1 MRSRF
6 TFLFLLA
13 IAITTTIGVVFT
25 GCVGDNQAAP
35 ASNENRNADVAVPK
49 GGDDRTG
56 PYDVVPGWWKP
67 APNHDDEWGWGQVA
81 GVAVDNPNR
90 ILVVTR
96 GDWPKDRSVPRNNRL
111 RRTNFIVAA
120 DRDGNIVE
128 QWTQWDSMLTLPH
141 QIYIS
146 PYDRER
152 HVWVIDS
159 GGGEGDMQVLKFTN
173 DGKELSMKLGEK
185 EHPKTRDEARANKTP
200 GPYTYG
206 WPSKLAF
213 LPDGSFLLADG
224 YWNSRIIKYTP
235 EGKYVMEWGA
245 TGKGPG
251 EFDLL
256 HGLAVDEDR
265 VYVGDRQN
273 SRIQLFTHEGKFLEE
288 WPDIFDPVNI
298 WVDESHAVWVLDAS
312 LNRLSKYSHDGVL
325 QYHWGA
331 YAEAG
336 TMGRNTWPG
345 GLSLPHQMD
354 MDGDGNLYIASYSGG
369 WVDKFVPKAGADPA
383 RLVGKRLRLSDS

>member
-1 MRSRF
+1 MSSRLSW
-6 TFLFLLA
+6 TLSIVLA
-13 IAITTTIGVVFT
+13 TATTAAVG
-25 GCVGDNQAAP
+25 GCATDDQAAP
-35 ASNENRNADVAVPK
+35 APDKRAGNADFVTTK

-56 PYDVVPGWWKP
+56 PYDVVPGWWKQ
-67 APNHDDEWGWGQVA
+67 APNHDEEWSWGQVA

-96 GDWPKDRSVPRNNRL
+96 GDWPRDRSAPRNDRL

-120 DRDGNIVE
+120 DKNGNIVE
-128 QWTQWDSMLTLPH
+128 QWTQWDSILTLPH
-141 QIYIS
+141 QIYVS
-146 PYDRER
+146 PYDPER

-159 GGGEGDMQVLKFTN
+159 GGGEGEMQVLKFTN
-173 DGKELSMKLGEK
+173 DGKKLVMKLGEK
-185 EHPKTRDEARANKTP
+185 DHPKTRDEARANKNP

-213 LPDGSFLLADG
+213 FPDGSFLLADG
-224 YWNSRIIKYTP
+224 YWNGRIIKYTAD
-235 EGKYVMEWGA
+235 GKFVMEWGA
-245 TGKGPG
+245 VGKGPG

-273 SRIQLFTHEGKFLEE
+273 HRIQLFTYEGKFIEE

-298 WVDESHAVWVLDAS
+298 WVDQSHAVWILDAS
-312 LNRLSKYSHDGVL
+312 LNRLSKYDRNGVL

-336 TMGRNTWPG
+336 TMGRGTWPG

-354 MDGDGNLYIASYSGG
+354 MDEEGNLYIASYNGG
-369 WVDKFVPKAGADPA
+369 WVDKFVPKPGADPKK
-383 RLVGKRLRLSDS
+383 LVGKRLLLAS